1 VPANLSESK
10 KSHAVD
16 QPNVGIG
23 LLKPFR
29 MTMDLGRDRIFLEP
43 LANPPAFQ
51 RDRAG
56 VRTELTPA
64 GLDLVFVSPQS
75 PAAAAGLKKGDRL
88 VAIDGRAIGGD
99 FFQGPAGSWNQ
110 RAAGEKIDLAL
121 ADGRHVTLTLAD
133 YY

>member
-1 VPANLSESK
+1 
-10 KSHAVD
+10 
-16 QPNVGIG
+16 
-23 LLKPFR
+23 
-29 MTMDLGRDRIFLEP
+29 M
-43 LANPPAFQ
+43 
-51 RDRAG
+51 
-56 VRTELTPA
+56 
-64 GLDLVFVSPQS
+64 FVSPQS

-110 RAAGEKIDLAL
+110 RAAGEKVDLAL